1 MRQKNIFQIH
11 AVNKLLK
18 IWVISVACS
27 LYRSGKQNLCLIRYF
42 EARLWRWPKHLI
54 GAVGQWNPFTII
66 NHVILQN
73 GADGFQ
79 VTRMR
84 KKLCKWWKK
93 RELLF
98 EKINFFFISIY
109 LSTHLSPLTE
119 KEYWAYVFT
128 RIKIVSTL
136 SNVMT
141 RYQNFL
147 LTWFTIL
154 IWSFNFTKTI
164 FEKKCVTVK
173 KEKMQSVIIFCLRV
187 TKNIGLCLAALKVTL
202 TKWATFIRRF
212 IYELN
217 SQKNKVFE

>member
-18 IWVISVACS
+18 IWVIFVACF

-79 VTRMR
+79 ATRMR

-98 EKINFFFISIY
+98 EKINFFFISV
-109 LSTHLSPLTE
+109 LTYRPSL
-119 KEYWAYVFT
+119 KRSIGHTFLH
-128 RIKIVSTL
+128 VSKL
-136 SNVMT
+136 FLHWVM
-141 RYQNFL
+141 
-147 LTWFTIL
+147 
-154 IWSFNFTKTI
+154 
-164 FEKKCVTVK
+164 
-173 KEKMQSVIIFCLRV
+173 
-187 TKNIGLCLAALKVTL
+187 
-202 TKWATFIRRF
+202 
-212 IYELN
+212 
-217 SQKNKVFE
+217 